1 MNVITF
7 LIIFHLY
14 TPKLNSDL
22 ASGQNAF
29 RNSYAKQ
36 LFIV

>member
-14 TPKLNSDL
+14 TPKLNYDL